1 MIFPFIYYTLVS
13 VMDFN
18 TLTKVIY
25 TKKKGR
31 AQ

>member
-13 VMDFN
+13 VMDLN

-31 AQ
+31 TQ